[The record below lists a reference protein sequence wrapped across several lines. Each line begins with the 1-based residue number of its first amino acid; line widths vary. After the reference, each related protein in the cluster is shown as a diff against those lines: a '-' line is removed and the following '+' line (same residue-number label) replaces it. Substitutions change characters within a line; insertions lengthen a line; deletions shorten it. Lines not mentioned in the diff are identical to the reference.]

1 MQVNAN
7 EQLKTQELLY
17 EPIRKLSKTFYN
29 DSDFQTVYN
38 EFIEL
43 GKNLNDNL
51 KNFVIFR
58 QYFSSIKFLF
68 FDSLNL

>member
-17 EPIRKLSKTFYN
+17 EPIRKLSQTFYN
-29 DSDFQTVYN
+29 DSDLQTVYN

-51 KNFVIFR
+51 KNFVIFC
-58 QYFSSIKFLF
+58 QNFFLNYISIFWYL
-68 FDSLNL
+68 